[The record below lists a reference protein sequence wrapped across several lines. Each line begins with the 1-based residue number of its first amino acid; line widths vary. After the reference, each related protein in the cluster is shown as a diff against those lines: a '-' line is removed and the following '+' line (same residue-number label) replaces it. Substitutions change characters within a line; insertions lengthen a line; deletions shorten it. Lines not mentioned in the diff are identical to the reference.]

1 MSAVVGPVLIRE
13 GGYAFD
19 VWTPERGLKGSFRYT
34 RAEDAYYARRVEIRD
49 FAKPDL
55 AEPVGCETVD
65 EFQAAL
71 AMRRSRAAQIGAD
84 SLT

>member
-1 MSAVVGPVLIRE
+1 MTAVVGPVLVRE

-19 VWTPERGLKGSFRYT
+19 VWTPERGLRPGFRYT

-49 FAKPDL
+49 FARPG
-55 AEPVGCETVD
+55 EPVRCETLD

-71 AMRRSRAAQIGAD
+71 ALRHSRAEVRAAI
-84 SLT
+84 

>member
-1 MSAVVGPVLIRE
+1 MRPVIGPVLVKE

-19 VWTPERGLKGSFRYT
+19 VWTQERGLKGSFRYP
-34 RAEDAYYARRVEIRD
+34 RAEDAYYARRVEIRV

-55 AEPVGCETVD
+55 GAAVSCETVD

-71 AMRRSRAAQIGAD
+71 AQRALAAEGLAV
-84 SLT
+84 TH